1 MDVRRSTSIGVILV
15 LSPLLALAQSGSKPP
30 DQPSRPHAYKRDSGF
45 VQYTLS
51 QINPSDVDY
60 GTRWERSRKALV
72 ERTLENRY
80 FWSNATAVSLL
91 ACLCLIIVRQRNVQ
105 NRRDW
110 ATAEILAQYEHALN
124 RANVQIQQLAS
135 KNCSLANAIADK
147 REQAPEPLQPSP
159 SLPDEQSAT
168 KEVSDTE
175 RWRIEPSRTAIS
187 KHPRRTQTQI
197 QATENG
203 NQIALFTPDVDLMM
217 TVNSLKQQ
225 LAHSEERNTMLQR
238 RLASTNRSREPRE
251 KQSGSNTVDGKSAT
265 TGLRRVINGDREA
278 T

>member
-1 MDVRRSTSIGVILV
+1 MDVRSATSIGVLLV
-15 LSPLLALAQSGSKPP
+15 LSPLLALAQSGSKP
-30 DQPSRPHAYKRDSGF
+30 QYPSQPHAYKRDGGF
-45 VQYTLS
+45 VQYTLK

-72 ERTLENRY
+72 ERTVENRY

-91 ACLCLIIVRQRNVQ
+91 ACLCLIVVRQRNNQ

-110 ATAEILAQYEHALN
+110 ATAEILAQYEHALT
-124 RANVQIQQLAS
+124 RANVQIHELTS

-147 REQAPEPLQPSP
+147 RGQTPQLLPTSP
-159 SLPDEQSAT
+159 SVSWEDLVTNEAT
-168 KEVSDTE
+168 STE
-175 RWRIEPSRTAIS
+175 RRQIEPSRTAIS
-187 KHPRRTQTQI
+187 KHPRHTQTQV

-225 LAHSEERNTMLQR
+225 LAHSEERNTELQR
-238 RLASTNRSREPRE
+238 RIASTNRNRESRE
-251 KQSGSNTVDGKSAT
+251 KQPNLNNLNGKSA
-265 TGLRRVINGDREA
+265 TGLRRVTNGDREG